1 MAKRVTTEEI
11 ILFHK
16 LFDECHNYAEIARR
30 TGRSRSTVSY
40 YIGLKNK
47 PTALKHATHLMMV
60 K

>member
-1 MAKRVTTEEI
+1 MAKRVTEAEI

-16 LFDECHNYAEIARR
+16 LFDEYHNYAEVARR
-30 TGRSRSTVSY
+30 TGRSASTISR

-47 PTALKHATHLMMV
+47 PNIMRHTTHRAIV